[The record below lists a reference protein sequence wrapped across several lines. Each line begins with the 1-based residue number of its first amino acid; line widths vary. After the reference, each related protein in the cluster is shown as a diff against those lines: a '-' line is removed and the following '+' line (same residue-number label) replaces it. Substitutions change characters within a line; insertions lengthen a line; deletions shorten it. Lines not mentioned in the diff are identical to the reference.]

1 MSNVVQ
7 LHAPSRLDPLE
18 KRVAALISCFAFH
31 RRKGEDVFWMK
42 ENAELLNILESSD
55 QHPGHEAFVPLAGFY
70 ETLEERMEFFPQYY
84 RFFLSMCLDLEDMGF
99 GEAKGER
106 LVAWVADRQMQM
118 GEMSDLQRLE
128 AKRLI
133 GRRGIDAYPDDP
145 GLEDRVRAFC
155 RLTDFFAIPN
165 KKAAY
170 ELTHAVFYLSEY
182 GRKDPNLGQSEIDSL
197 LNVGILAMLEQN
209 DDLVAEVCIALR
221 YAGQTPPEYWENW
234 LRRDRRGFSVEAD
247 AMWVGD
253 DYHNYFMAFWLE
265 ASKGAAIFTDKYVD
279 GPMGFFR
286 QKPACV
292 PLRDLSQIL
301 IEMDDER
308 IGDWKKLQP
317 KVEKTL
323 AKNSLAVL
331 NTVQAS
337 TSRFEAFFECFARA
351 NKVRKS
357 A

>member
-1 MSNVVQ
+1 MSNVIQ
-7 LHAPSRLDPLE
+7 LHAPSRQTPLDARIAP
-18 KRVAALISCFAFH
+18 LISCFAFH
-31 RRKGEDVFWMK
+31 RRKGDDVFWLK
-42 ENAELLNILESSD
+42 ENAELLNILESSG
-55 QHPGHEAFVPLAGFY
+55 QHPGAQAFAPLAGFY
-70 ETLEERMEFFPQYY
+70 DTLEDRLEFFPQYY
-84 RFFLSMCLDLEDMGF
+84 RFFLSMCLDLEDMGY
-99 GEAKGER
+99 GADKAAPLAG
-106 LVAWVADRQMQM
+106 WVFDRQLPS

-128 AKRLI
+128 AKRLLA
-133 GRRGIDAYPDDP
+133 RRGIDAFPDDP
-145 GLEDRVRAFC
+145 GLEDRVRSFC
-155 RLTDFFAIPN
+155 RATDFFAIPN

-182 GRKDPNLGQSEIDSL
+182 GRKDPGLDQAMVDSL

-221 YAGQTPPEYWENW
+221 YGGHTPPAYWENW
-234 LRRDRRGFSVEAD
+234 LRRDRRAFLVEAD
-247 AMWVGD
+247 AQWMGD

-265 ASKGAAIFTDKYVD
+265 ATKGEAIFTDRYTD

-286 QKPACV
+286 AEPACI

-301 IEMDDER
+301 LEMEVER
-308 IGDWKKLQP
+308 DGSWNNVQP
-317 KVEKTL
+317 LVEKTL

-337 TSRFEAFFECFARA
+337 TSRFEAFFESFARVHR
-351 NKVRKS
+351 VRKS